1 VSKAIREIVSLYRLP
16 VEDVVV
22 PAVSALPV

>member
-16 VEDVVV
+16 VEDVIV
-22 PAVSALPV
+22 PAVSVLLV